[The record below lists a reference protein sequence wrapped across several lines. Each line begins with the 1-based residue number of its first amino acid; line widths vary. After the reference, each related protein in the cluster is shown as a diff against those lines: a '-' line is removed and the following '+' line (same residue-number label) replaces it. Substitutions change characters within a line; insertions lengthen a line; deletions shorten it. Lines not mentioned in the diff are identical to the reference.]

1 MIYPLTSAPGG
12 PRLCAQALGQGLV
25 EGGKGF
31 FIKPVEGAMDNGAKG
46 FVKGLGKGALGLLA
60 KPISGVATLASK
72 TAEGI
77 ASDAKSL
84 VGGRARMQLRVR
96 QPRVI
101 GPDTVLHPYPR
112 TPPLGAQQQAGAP
125 PHAEDEEE
133 EPHEEAAAPG
143 ERGSTSRA
151 DEELGAVAR
160 HLRAF

>member
-1 MIYPLTSAPGG
+1 M
-12 PRLCAQALGQGLV
+12 

-112 TPPLGAQQQAGAP
+112 TPPLAP
-125 PHAEDEEE
+125 GTPPADDEAD
-133 EPHEEAAAPG
+133 EAAA
-143 ERGSTSRA
+143 GSSSGQRA
-151 DEELGAVAR
+151 EAGAG
-160 HLRAF
+160 

>member
-1 MIYPLTSAPGG
+1 M
-12 PRLCAQALGQGLV
+12 

-77 ASDAKSL
+77 ASDAKSF
-84 VGGRARMQLRVR
+84 VSGRARMQLRVR

-112 TPPLGAQQQAGAP
+112 TPPLGAQQAGAP

-133 EPHEEAAAPG
+133 EPREEAAEP
-143 ERGSTSRA
+143 GSTSRA